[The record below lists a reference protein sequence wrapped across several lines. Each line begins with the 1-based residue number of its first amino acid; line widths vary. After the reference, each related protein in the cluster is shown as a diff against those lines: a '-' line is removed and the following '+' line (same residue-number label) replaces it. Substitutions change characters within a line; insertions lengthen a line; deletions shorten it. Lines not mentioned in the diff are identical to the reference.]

1 MTHTYIAP
9 PLDTMRAWAVSTLLS
24 LHGKP
29 YIWGG
34 DDPMAGFDCSGLVIE
49 VLQSVGMI
57 KRGLDYTA
65 AGLQSIFSD
74 RVVDHPKEG
83 CLVFWYDSHG
93 GKIIHVEMCVDKYYV
108 VGASGGGRA
117 TDSLQDAIN
126 QNAYVKMNPINY
138 RGSNYIIADPFMDS

>member
-9 PLDTMRAWAVSTLLS
+9 PLDHMRARAVSTLLS

-29 YIWGG
+29 YIWRG
-34 DDPMAGFDCSGLVIE
+34 DDPMAGFDCSGLMME
-49 VLQSVGMI
+49 VLQSVGII
-57 KRGLDYTA
+57 KRGLDYSA
-65 AGLQSIFSD
+65 AGLFNIYRD
-74 RVVDHPKEG
+74 HTVDTPKAG
-83 CLVFWYDSHG
+83 CLVFWYENDTG
-93 GKIIHVEMCVDKYYV
+93 VVIHVEMCVDQYYV

>member
-29 YIWGG
+29 YLWGG
-34 DDPMAGFDCSGLVIE
+34 DDPMAGFDCSGLIME

-57 KRGLDYTA
+57 KRGLDYSA
-65 AGLQSIFSD
+65 AGLADIYRD
-74 RVVDHPKEG
+74 HTVDTPKAG
-83 CLVFWYDSHG
+83 CLVFWCNSLG
-93 GKIIHVEMCVDKYYV
+93 ESFHVEMCIDKYYV

-117 TDSLQDAIN
+117 TDSLQDAID
-126 QNAYVKMNPINY
+126 QNAYVKMNPLNY
-138 RGSNYIIADPFMDS
+138 RGSNYIIVDPFKEL